1 MLEVQE
7 DSTKDTIF
15 QFYISTI
22 TILQNA
28 GEWRLCINAIAI
40 AKVMFFCEFRCQ

>member
-1 MLEVQE
+1 METSDALAELGI
-7 DSTKDTIF
+7 KF
-15 QFYISTI
+15 QFYISAI

-40 AKVMFFCEFRCQ
+40 AKVMYFCELRCQ